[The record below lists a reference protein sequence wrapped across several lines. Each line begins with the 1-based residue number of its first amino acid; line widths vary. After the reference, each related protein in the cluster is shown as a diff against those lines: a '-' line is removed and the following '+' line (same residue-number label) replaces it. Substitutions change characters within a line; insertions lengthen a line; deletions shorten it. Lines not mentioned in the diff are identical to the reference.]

1 MNDFILPS
9 FHKDPLPFWCNTT
22 EKCFLNTVKRFTFL
36 PSCISPSTI
45 TRFSINLCVS
55 TILET
60 KVVQSQISPDG
71 GLRLTSVCLFG
82 VVDMKPCRIF
92 CSPSVKSEGT
102 TCPKE
107 CLHHCWERHVYLF
120 LSSQWGE
127 NHEFSL
133 QPSAAAGMSVGSM
146 CWSFHRKNKVFNVSY
161 NRS

>member
-1 MNDFILPS
+1 M
-9 FHKDPLPFWCNTT
+9 
-22 EKCFLNTVKRFTFL
+22 
-36 PSCISPSTI
+36 
-45 TRFSINLCVS
+45 
-55 TILET
+55 ILET

-161 NRS
+161 NRSYTVKIIVSKKTNRVLREVHPQKPQSLSYSNAFICLYKKV